1 MDNYFEKIIRHFLE
15 TDIGTLSEKTI
26 WKVRRSLA
34 NYVRQAVYASNTGCC
49 EGIHSFYASMRHADR
64 IPGVWGS
71 LKEGETVDPD
81 RYVPADAAFINACMV
96 SNLELDDSTRGS
108 VHPGTYVWSRLL
120 AETLIRPVSE
130 EYLMK
135 CALFAYELVTR
146 AAMKGERKALELG
159 LHAPGVFGSLGSA
172 AAVSMLLCK
181 GKTEEDSVRI
191 ILNALGTAASLMPF
205 CPFTSFIEGSDT
217 KDLYGGWGTYL
228 GVVAAKGAASGLT
241 GPLNVLEGPKSMEE
255 LFSSD
260 AGEDIPLGEPYMADL
275 LSIKEFPAC
284 FSVNPAA
291 NAALE
296 LIRKHPVSIEDID
309 AVLIESYPYS
319 VEIDPGDSTLNGTS
333 ARLSL
338 AYAVYACL
346 QKGELT
352 MEDYSGTGSEDGGF
366 KRFFERATVR
376 AWGETGPSA
385 ERKARVTVTT
395 KDGATFE
402 ETYSAG
408 NVAGGNRKE
417 LTDETI
423 IRKVKDLTSPF
434 IGSLEAK
441 KLFSTV
447 MGYDREDLRS
457 VILILLRSHDWK

>member
-1 MDNYFEKIIRHFLE
+1 MENYFEKIIRHFLE
-15 TDIGTLSEKTI
+15 MDIGKVPDETM

-34 NYVRQAVYASNTGCC
+34 NYVRQAVYASNSGCC
-49 EGIHSFYASMRHADR
+49 EGICSFYVSMRHTDR
-64 IPGVWGS
+64 IQGVWGS

-120 AETLIRPVSE
+120 AEALVCPVSD

-135 CALFAYELVTR
+135 CALFAYELLTR
-146 AAMKGERKALELG
+146 AAMKGERRALELG

-172 AAVSMLLCK
+172 AAVSMLLCE
-181 GKTEEDSVRI
+181 GKNEEDSVRV
-191 ILNALGTAASLMPF
+191 ILSALGTAASLMPF
-205 CPFTSFIEGSDT
+205 CPFASFIEGSDT

-228 GVVAAKGAASGLT
+228 GVMAAEGASFGLT
-241 GPLNVLEGPKSMEE
+241 GPVNVLKGAKSLEK

-260 AGEDIPLGEPYMADL
+260 AGEDIPLGKPYMADFL
-275 LSIKEFPAC
+275 NIKEFAAC

-296 LIRKHPVSIEDID
+296 LVRKHPVSIDD
-309 AVLIESYPYS
+309 VGSVLIESYPYS
-319 VEIDPGDSTLNGTS
+319 VEIDPGERPLNGTS

-338 AYAVYACL
+338 AYAVYECL
-346 QKGELT
+346 KKGELT
-352 MEDYSGTGSEDGGF
+352 TKDYSGTGPDDEGF
-366 KRFFERATVR
+366 KHFREIVGVK

-423 IRKVKDLTSPF
+423 IRKMKDLTSPF